1 MIGKLIKSHAHTD
14 YVCQIYG
21 PHEVEI
27 PPAPADYAFGSFVRL
42 PLGGGNGALVGV
54 IYDTQLY
61 NPDFGNLGP
70 RLSPESD
77 LKIFS
82 PDYLV
87 EKVTLVGIMAV
98 GMFDRHGTPTHG
110 IPPLAGQ
117 IDTLVETME
126 DEMVKDFH
134 VKNPDGVRLGYAPLL
149 LGRENPHSR
158 HLLLEII
165 QRLSRLFPDQA
176 TKLAVLRRELS
187 WQSYIRPTG
196 GKA

>member
-1 MIGKLIKSHAHTD
+1 MIGKLIKSHAHTE

-54 IYDTQLY
+54 IHDTQLY

-98 GMFDRHGTPTHG
+98 GMLDKNDVPTHG
-110 IPPLAGQ
+110 IPPLSVQ
-117 IDTLVETME
+117 IDTLVERMD
-126 DEMVKDFH
+126 DEAVKHFH
-134 VKNPDGVRLGYAPLL
+134 AQNPGGVRLGYAPLL
-149 LGRENPHSR
+149 LGQDSFLSR
-158 HLLLEII
+158 HLLLQII
-165 QRLSRLFPDQA
+165 KHLNGLFPELES
-176 TKLAVLRRELS
+176 KLSVLHRELS

-196 GKA
+196 GMA